1 MSQSAVR
8 VGFVSLGCPKNLVDT
23 EVMLA
28 MLRDS
33 GFEITREEDLAEVLV
48 VNTCGFIGPAKEES
62 INTILEMAR
71 QKDEGRCRAL
81 IVTGCLAQRHADELM
96 QEIPEIDAVVG
107 TGDYPRIAEITRRV
121 LDGERVEEV
130 GEPEGLYPLD
140 LPRILATPGHT
151 AYLKIAEGCDNCCSY
166 CIIPGLRGPYRSRS
180 IESIVEEAR
189 RLASAGVRELVVI
202 AQDTTA
208 YGIDLYGKP
217 HLARLLRELARIH
230 DLHWIRVLYSY
241 PTHFTEELIDVL
253 VSEAKICRYLDIP
266 LQHGSDRMLKEM
278 NREGTRAEAL
288 ALIQRLRES
297 IPGLALRTSLI
308 VGFPGETEEDFTEL
322 LSFIEAISFDH
333 VGVFKYSQEEGT
345 LAGSRPDQIPE
356 EEKERRYRLAME
368 RQKPIARARNRE
380 QIGKTLE
387 VLVEGALTGKSG
399 AFYGRSYRQAPGIDG
414 VVVFTGGNPKAGD
427 IVRVKIN
434 RVRGYDQLGEQVSQ
448 S

>member
-1 MSQSAVR
+1 MVQTATK

-33 GFEITREEDLAEVLV
+33 GFELTREEGLAEVLV

-62 INTILEMAR
+62 VNTILEMAR

-121 LDGERVEEV
+121 LGGERVEEV
-130 GEPEGLYPLD
+130 GHPDGLYPLD
-140 LPRILATPGHT
+140 LPRVLATPGHT

-166 CIIPGLRGPYRSRS
+166 CIIPALRGPYRSRS
-180 IESIVEEAR
+180 VESIVSEAR
-189 RLASAGVRELVVI
+189 GLVSAGVKELVVI
-202 AQDTTA
+202 AQDTTS
-208 YGIDLYGKP
+208 YGIDLYGQP
-217 HLARLLRELARIH
+217 ALARVLRELATIEG
-230 DLHWIRVLYSY
+230 LHWIRVLYSY
-241 PTHFTEELIDVL
+241 PTHFTDELIEVL
-253 VSEAKICRYLDIP
+253 VSEPKICHYLDIP
-266 LQHGSDRMLKEM
+266 LQHGSDRIIGEM

-288 ALIQRLRES
+288 DLIRRLRER

-308 VGFPGETEEDFTEL
+308 VGFPGESENDFVEL
-322 LSFIEAISFDH
+322 LSFIEEISFDH

-345 LAGSRPDQIPE
+345 LAGSRPDQVPE

-368 RQKPIARARNRE
+368 RQKSIARAKNRD
-380 QIGKTLE
+380 QIGQTLE
-387 VLVEGALTGKSG
+387 VIVEGHLPGKPG
-399 AFYGRSYRQAPGIDG
+399 TFYGRSYRQAPGIDG
-414 VVVFTGGNPKAGD
+414 VVVFTGGNPAAGD
-427 IVRVKIN
+427 MLRVKIE
-434 RVRGYDQLGEQVSQ
+434 RVRGYDQIGKSVEQL
-448 S
+448 